1 MDDSYGIDMEDFTAS
16 EQLNFEM
23 FTELDPTPSFTQAS
37 ESHNHF
43 YHGSGT
49 SHDDTCIDPNAS
61 FMFSSRLD
69 NDALISQPSAPP
81 PRSAP
86 SAAAAATATA
96 AAAAAASRP
105 RPRQSS
111 MPTETNSNANNDFDF
126 HGFQWT
132 NAAAA
137 SFNTLSDPN
146 YDLLPSATDEAAA
159 SPRDACAAEC
169 TKPDCED
176 ICEDPD
182 CEVDSEACADDC
194 AVDCE
199 SACDDEEC
207 QKAECPDECDEEACN
222 PVTRCTEDH
231 CSDKAEAAPD
241 DASAAAAKILEDLQ
255 NPPIVRQQRRQPQ
268 HPQYMQLQQQHRQQ
282 QHLQL
287 QQMQQQLQS
296 QQQEQYL
303 YTHNMNF
310 ASQQTLQSPALQS
323 SQIPSSRP
331 EDGMTFSQMD
341 LSSVS
346 FEQAAPQ
353 VDMMGRFIDT
363 MPLNPTIDP
372 FFEHIYQCHDP
383 NQPQCVEPCV
393 LSTFPTQYAQCPFPQ
408 WPQDHLDQNAFY
420 QGDHSP
426 TTQNTKCNTKFRTAS
441 QLVAH
446 FNEQHRP
453 ALAATNHTFAIP
465 QYNMHHPSPAPVTQT
480 IKGLT
485 FRRGTGHLNGSPT
498 LMQRPL
504 SAMTA
509 SSTLTG
515 DSAQISTPVTP
526 ASESFC
532 RASNQCRWFT
542 HGQVCGLTFRD
553 EADLHQH
560 VRDHHT
566 APLNKEVG
574 GFPCH
579 WENCIRVTKCN
590 AGHFSQSPS
599 LTAIYRSTPAQCT
612 QGTHT
617 GLKPLAC
624 NICGRTFSE
633 SSNLSKHRRTHNLK
647 GDHVCDICGKD
658 FRRLD
663 QLRRHIK
670 TKHKTDDGSG
680 MAMAKADSDQ
690 SGLDLTFQSSP
701 QFDALDAML
710 QGLPKLENSPL

>member
-1 MDDSYGIDMEDFTAS
+1 MDDSYGIDMGDFTVS

-23 FTELDPTPSFTQAS
+23 FTELDPTPSFTQGS

-69 NDALISQPSAPP
+69 NDALMSQPSAPP

-86 SAAAAATATA
+86 SAAAAA
-96 AAAAAASRP
+96 AASAAP

-111 MPTETNSNANNDFDF
+111 MPTETSSTANSDFTF

-137 SFNTLSDPN
+137 NFNTLPDPN
-146 YDLLPSATDEAAA
+146 YDLLPNATDEAAA
-159 SPRDACAAEC
+159 SPKDAPALTTVLTTVLSTALSTAKAPAM
-169 TKPDCED
+169 TKNAKRPSALTTATRKPATPSRVAQRIIVQTKRKLHLMMRLLLLPKSSK
-176 ICEDPD
+176 IC
-182 CEVDSEACADDC
+182 
-194 AVDCE
+194 
-199 SACDDEEC
+199 
-207 QKAECPDECDEEACN
+207 
-222 PVTRCTEDH
+222 
-231 CSDKAEAAPD
+231 
-241 DASAAAAKILEDLQ
+241 KIL
-255 NPPIVRQQRRQPQ
+255 
-268 HPQYMQLQQQHRQQ
+268 
-282 QHLQL
+282 
-287 QQMQQQLQS
+287 
-296 QQQEQYL
+296 
-303 YTHNMNF
+303 
-310 ASQQTLQSPALQS
+310 ASSGNSAMDSSP
-323 SQIPSSRP
+323 
-331 EDGMTFSQMD
+331 
-341 LSSVS
+341 VS
-346 FEQAAPQ
+346 FEQAAAQ
-353 VDMMGRFIDT
+353 VEMMGKFIDT

-408 WPQDHLDQNAFY
+408 RPEDHLNQNAFY

-426 TTQNTKCNTKFRTAS
+426 TTEIAKCDTKFQTTS
-441 QLVAH
+441 ELVAH

-453 ALAATNHTFAIP
+453 ALAATNHTFASP
-465 QYNMHHPSPAPVTQT
+465 QYNMQHPSPAPMTRT
-480 IKGLT
+480 IKGIT

-515 DSAQISTPVTP
+515 DSAQISTPATP
-526 ASESFC
+526 ESESFS
-532 RASNQCRWFT
+532 RASNQCRWVA
-542 HGQVCGLTFRD
+542 HGQICGLTFRN
-553 EADLHQH
+553 EVDLHQH

-566 APLNKEVG
+566 SPLRKEVG

-579 WENCIRVTKCN
+579 WHKCIRKLKGS
-590 AGHFSQSPS
+590 AGNFHQKSKLDRHLQVHTGFKPVECEVCGLHLSAKQSLDQHMRIHTGDEPWICTWPGCGAS
-599 LTAIYRSTPAQCT
+599 FKQQSALTMHTR
-612 QGTHT
+612 THT
-617 GLKPLAC
+617 GVKPLAC

-647 GDHVCDICGKD
+647 GDHVCDMCGKD

-663 QLRRHIK
+663 QLRRHVK
-670 TKHKTDDGSG
+670 TKHKNDCGGG
-680 MAMAKADSDQ
+680 MAKAKADSDQ

-710 QGLPKLENSPL
+710 QGFPKLETSPL

>member
-1 MDDSYGIDMEDFTAS
+1 MDDSYGIDMEDFTVS

-23 FTELDPTPSFTQAS
+23 FTELDPTPSFTQGS

-69 NDALISQPSAPP
+69 NDALMSQPSAPP

-86 SAAAAATATA
+86 SAAAAA
-96 AAAAAASRP
+96 AASAAP

-111 MPTETNSNANNDFDF
+111 MPTETSSTANSDFTF

-137 SFNTLSDPN
+137 NFNTLPDPN
-146 YDLLPSATDEAAA
+146 YDLLPNATDEAAA
-159 SPRDACAAEC
+159 SPKDACAAEC

-176 ICEDPD
+176 VCEDPD
-182 CEVDSEACADDC
+182 CEVDSETCADDCADDCAVDC

-207 QKAECPDECDEEACN
+207 QKAECPDDCDEEACN
-222 PVTRCTEDH
+222 PITRCTEDH

-241 DASAAAAKILEDLQ
+241 DASAAAAKILKDLQ
-255 NPPIVRQQRRQPQ
+255 NPRVVWQQRRQPQ
-268 HPQYMQLQQQHRQQ
+268 QSQYMQLQQ

-287 QQMQQQLQS
+287 QQMQLQQMQQQQMQQQQMQQQQMQQQQMQQQQMQQQQMQQQQMQPQQQMRQQIQPRQQMQQQLQP

-303 YTHNMNF
+303 YTPGMNF

-331 EDGMTFSQMD
+331 EGGMTFSQMD
-341 LSSVS
+341 SSPVS
-346 FEQAAPQ
+346 FEQAAAQ
-353 VDMMGRFIDT
+353 VEMMGKFIDT

-408 WPQDHLDQNAFY
+408 RPEDHLNQNAFY

-426 TTQNTKCNTKFRTAS
+426 TTEIAKCDTKFQTTS
-441 QLVAH
+441 ELVAH

-453 ALAATNHTFAIP
+453 ALAATNHTFASP
-465 QYNMHHPSPAPVTQT
+465 QYNMQHPSPAPMTRT
-480 IKGLT
+480 IKGIT

-515 DSAQISTPVTP
+515 DSAQISTPATP
-526 ASESFC
+526 ESESFS
-532 RASNQCRWFT
+532 RASNQCRWVA
-542 HGQVCGLTFRD
+542 HGQICGLTFRN
-553 EADLHQH
+553 EVDLHQH

-566 APLNKEVG
+566 SPLRKEVG

-579 WENCIRVTKCN
+579 WHKCIRKLKGS
-590 AGHFSQSPS
+590 AGNFHQKSKLDRHLQV
-599 LTAIYRSTPAQCT
+599 
-612 QGTHT
+612 HT
-617 GLKPLAC
+617 GFKPVEC
-624 NICGRTFSE
+624 E
-633 SSNLSKHRRTHNLK
+633 
-647 GDHVCDICGKD
+647 
-658 FRRLD
+658 
-663 QLRRHIK
+663 
-670 TKHKTDDGSG
+670 
-680 MAMAKADSDQ
+680 

-710 QGLPKLENSPL
+710 QGFPKLETSPL